1 MQAQP
6 TPSSSANAWSPVTGV
21 RLRAVLV
28 AALTALLVLAT
39 LALPDRASAY
49 PPDLP
54 SKSQVQSEL
63 NAITVEAEG
72 SRSGYSRDKF
82 PHWISQ
88 GNNCNTRELVL
99 QRDGSGV
106 TVGSD
111 CYPDSGSWYSQYDGE
126 TRTVPS
132 EISIDHIVALAEA
145 WDSGANSWT
154 TSRRQAFANDLD
166 GPQLIA
172 VTREINSSKSDKDIA
187 EWVPP
192 LSSKRCAFAKMVIHT
207 KYRWD
212 LSMDPAEK
220 SAAQTY
226 LNYCSY

>member
-1 MQAQP
+1 MQAQLA
-6 TPSSSANAWSPVTGV
+6 PSSSTNAWNPHARTQ
-21 RLRAVLV
+21 LRVALV
-28 AALTALLVLAT
+28 AALTALLVLAS
-39 LALPDRASAY
+39 LALPSGAHAY
-49 PPDLP
+49 PPDMP
-54 SKSQVQSEL
+54 SKSQAQSEL
-63 NAITVEAEG
+63 NAITVRAEG
-72 SRSGYSRDKF
+72 PRTGYSRSLF
-82 PHWISQ
+82 PHWSNQ
-88 GNNCNTRELVL
+88 GNNCNTREAVL
-99 QRDGSGV
+99 KRDGSNV
-106 TVGSD
+106 VVGAD
-111 CYPDSGSWYSQYDGE
+111 CYPDSGSWYSQFDGQ

-132 EISIDHIVALAEA
+132 QISIDHVVALAEA
-145 WDSGANSWT
+145 WDSGASSWT

-172 VTREINSSKSDKDIA
+172 VTTEVNSSKSDKDIA

-207 KYRWD
+207 KYRWG

>member
-6 TPSSSANAWSPVTGV
+6 ATSSSMN
-21 RLRAVLV
+21 LRVALV
-28 AALTALLVLAT
+28 AALTSLLVLAS
-39 LALPDRASAY
+39 LALPNQAYAY
-49 PPDLP
+49 PPDIP
-54 SKSQVQSEL
+54 SKSQVQAEL

-72 SRSGYSRDKF
+72 PRTGYSRDKF
-82 PHWISQ
+82 PHWSNQ
-88 GNNCNTRELVL
+88 GNNCNTREVVL
-99 QRDGSGV
+99 KRDGSNV
-106 TVGSD
+106 VVGAD
-111 CYPDSGSWYSQYDGE
+111 CYPDSGSWYSQFDGQ

-132 EISIDHIVALAEA
+132 QISIDHVVALAEA
-145 WDSGANSWT
+145 WDSGANSWS

-172 VTREINSSKSDKDIA
+172 VTTEVNSSKGAKDIA

>member
-6 TPSSSANAWSPVTGV
+6 ATTSSSDTTTQPGPR
-21 RLRAVLV
+21 RLRTALV
-28 AALTALLVLAT
+28 AASAALLVLA
-39 LALPDRASAY
+39 ALTVPGTAHAY
-49 PPDLP
+49 PPDMP

-63 NAITVEAEG
+63 NAITVRAEG
-72 SRSGYSRDKF
+72 PRTGYSRSLF
-82 PHWISQ
+82 PHWTSQ
-88 GNNCNTRELVL
+88 GGNCNTREAVL
-99 QRDGSGV
+99 RRDGRNV
-106 TVGSD
+106 TVGTD
-111 CYPDSGSWYSQYDGE
+111 CYPTSGSWYSEFDGQ

-132 EISIDHIVALAEA
+132 QISVDHVVALAEA
-145 WDSGANSWT
+145 WDSGASSWS
-154 TSRRQAFANDLD
+154 TSRRQAFANDLS

-172 VTREINSSKSDKDIA
+172 VTTEVNSSKSDKDIA

>member
-1 MQAQP
+1 MQVQP
-6 TPSSSANAWSPVTGV
+6 ATPSSTSTTEPLPRTPV
-21 RLRAVLV
+21 RAALV
-28 AALTALLVLAT
+28 AAVTALLLLAT
-39 LALPDRASAY
+39 LAPATPAHAY
-49 PPDLP
+49 PPDMP

-72 SRSGYSRDKF
+72 PRTGYSRSLF
-82 PHWISQ
+82 PHWSSQ
-88 GNNCNTRELVL
+88 GNNCNTREIVL
-99 QRDGSGV
+99 RRDGTGV

-111 CYPDSGSWYSQYDGE
+111 CYPTSGSWYSEFDGQ

-132 EISIDHIVALAEA
+132 QISIDHVVALAEA
-145 WDSGANSWT
+145 WDSGADAWT

-172 VTREINSSKSDKDIA
+172 LTTEVNSSKSDKDIA
-187 EWVPP
+187 QWVPP